1 MVILFIYGIF
11 SGLPIHSFNK
21 YLLNVNVPDIV
32 LGSNNTKQSKTL
44 GSLYSRDL
52 ILLSMNDFFM

>member
-21 YLLNVNVPDIV
+21 DVLNVNVSDIV
-32 LGSNNTKQSKTL
+32 LGSNNTKQSTTS
-44 GSLYSRDL
+44 GSLYSTGL
-52 ILLSMNDFFM
+52 ILSSTNDFFM